1 MINEEEEENLGDLLN
16 QLENLQEL
24 EDMFGDEEPDYQN
37 IMDIFGVDISELER
51 DMANFEQKMKVEYSQ
66 SNVDSIDPS
75 YAYPTDSGF
84 DLFSTEEIEIESFG
98 RSLIPTGLHI
108 DIPDGYEVQVRSK
121 SGLALK
127 QGLMV
132 LNSPGTVD
140 CFSENMKIL
149 TIDGDKTI
157 KELRIGDIVYSFNED
172 SLEIEKDVI
181 SSIFDTGVQEILL
194 IDTEHGILE
203 VTLNSEVY
211 TKDGIKLA
219 KNLTEND
226 EIIIF

>member
-1 MINEEEEENLGDLLN
+1 MINEEEEENLGDLIN

-24 EDMFGDEEPDYQN
+24 EDIFGDEEPDYQN
-37 IMDIFGVDISELER
+37 IMDIFGVDVDELER

-66 SNVDSIDPS
+66 SNEDSVDPQ

-84 DLFSTEEIEIESFG
+84 DLYSTEEVEIVPFG
-98 RSLIPTGLHI
+98 RKLIPTGLHI

-140 CFSENMKIL
+140 QGYTGEIQVIIFNANNL
-149 TIDGDKTI
+149 TTTI
-157 KELRIGDIVYSFNED
+157 KKGQKIAQA
-172 SLEIEKDVI
+172 VI
-181 SSIFDTGVQEILL
+181 SPVVSG
-194 IDTEHGILE
+194 
-203 VTLNSEVY
+203 
-211 TKDGIKLA
+211 KWIKLT
-219 KNLTEND
+219 KVDNINNKDRGEKGFGSTG
-226 EIIIF
+226 I